1 MFNSKVIKVVI
12 LLAVSILGCYAAI
25 VLADSSADNI
35 GVIANRIT
43 GTFSNLAKL
52 ITAAAY
58 VAGAGLTVTALFK
71 FKQHKDNPQQVQLG
85 TCVTILLIGVT
96 LIFLPSIITV
106 GGSTLYGSAK
116 SANIGGTDV
125 VQTGG

>member
-1 MFNSKVIKVVI
+1 MFNRKFIKIVM
-12 LLAVSILGCYAAI
+12 LLAVSMLGCYAAI
-25 VLADSSADNI
+25 VLADPDNI
-35 GVIANRIT
+35 GNIAGRVT
-43 GTFSNLAKL
+43 TTFSNLAKL

-116 SANIGGTDV
+116 SASVNGTDT
-125 VQTGG
+125 VQNGT

>member
-1 MFNSKVIKVVI
+1 MFNIKVRKVVI
-12 LLAVSILGCYAAI
+12 LMAVSILGCYAAI
-25 VLADSSADNI
+25 VLADNNSI
-35 GVIANRIT
+35 GDVANRIT

-116 SANIGGTDV
+116 SASFNGTDT
-125 VQTGG
+125 VQNGT